1 MIILISFILIFI
13 VFSASVSRKFNMPLI
28 IIALVIGIIFGS
40 DVTGFIYFDDSIL
53 AKEIANF
60 ALMFI
65 LFAGGFDT
73 KKENFKLVVKPSML
87 LATLGVLL
95 TANITAII
103 YSYLT
108 GWSFLKSALLC
119 AIISS
124 TDAAAVFSI
133 LKTRSINKNIA
144 SITEIESAAND
155 PMAIVST
162 TFILQLVISS
172 NINTYYSL
180 FVFIWQLFGGVI
192 FGFAIGYLGVYLFGK
207 IKEIDIGYYY
217 LLLISLVLLSYGIT
231 DFAKAS
237 GMLAVFFTGFVI
249 GNKKIPY
256 KNGISL
262 FSNTLSFISNV
273 GLFVLLGLLVFP
285 KQFSKIW
292 VLGIALF
299 LIITFIG
306 RPLAVFI
313 CMSFMKLKFKE
324 KIFLSWSGI
333 RGAVPIVLATYPAA
347 AGIDPN
353 HEIFNIVFFA
363 VTLSIVFQGTTIG
376 KLSDILK
383 LSSKGKTKPKQT
395 MELVTVHDT
404 NYELMEV
411 FIDNDIYSG
420 EFKISDLV
428 LPMGTTITMITRN
441 NSIIAPTG
449 KTIIMPGDVL
459 SVLVDCNNVEE
470 VTNAVIDKFSLK

>member
-1 MIILISFILIFI
+1 
-13 VFSASVSRKFNMPLI
+13 MPLI
-28 IIALVIGIIFGS
+28 IIALAIGIIFGS
-40 DVTGFIYFDDSIL
+40 DVTGFIYFDNSVL
-53 AKEIANF
+53 AKELANI

-162 TFILQLVISS
+162 TFILQFTLSS
-172 NINTYYSL
+172 NINTYTSL
-180 FVFIWQLFGGVI
+180 FVFIWQLLGGVLL
-192 FGFAIGYLGVYLFGK
+192 GFAIGYLGVYLFNK

-256 KNGISL
+256 KNGVSL

-292 VLGIALF
+292 ILGIALF

-313 CMSFMKLKFKE
+313 CMSFVKLNFKE

-363 VTLSIVFQGTTIG
+363 VTLSIIFQGTTIG

-395 MELVTVHDT
+395 MELVTVHET
-404 NYELMEV
+404 NYELIEV
-411 FIDNDIYSG
+411 FIDNDIYIG
-420 EFKISDLV
+420 ECKISDLI
-428 LPMGTTITMITRN
+428 LPTGTTITMITRN

-449 KTIIMPGDVL
+449 KTIIKPGDVL
-459 SVLVDCNNVEE
+459 SVLVDCNNIEE
-470 VTNAVIDKFSLK
+470 VTNAVIEKFSLK